1 MTDKDPNDFAPY
13 EGYLDSLLWPSF
25 NSRTGEISAVIVDR
39 ENMPPQYAAA
49 ALAKLVR
56 WARIA
61 PGGMIAMHPDEDS
74 REYEVRS
81 SVLGKALAARAVNL
95 EVDTFFGMYGEF
107 GVGEDADYKQVV
119 AELAVSLGDHKLDW
133 DMRKRIELAM
143 GLADDL
149 GKAFRIV
156 DRFS

>member
-1 MTDKDPNDFAPY
+1 MTEKDPNDFGPY
-13 EGYLDSLLWPSF
+13 EGYLDHNMWPTW
-25 NSRTGEISAVIVDR
+25 NPRTGEAKVVMVDR

-61 PGGMIAMHPDEDS
+61 PAGMIAMHPDEDS

-81 SVLGKALAARAVNL
+81 TTLGRALAARAVNL
-95 EVDTFFGMYGEF
+95 EPDTFFGMYGEF

-119 AELAVSLGDHKLDW
+119 AEVVVSLGDHGLDW
-133 DMRKRIELAM
+133 DMRKRIELSM
-143 GLADDL
+143 HVVEDL
-149 GKAFRIV
+149 GKAFRV
-156 DRFS
+156 VEKFS